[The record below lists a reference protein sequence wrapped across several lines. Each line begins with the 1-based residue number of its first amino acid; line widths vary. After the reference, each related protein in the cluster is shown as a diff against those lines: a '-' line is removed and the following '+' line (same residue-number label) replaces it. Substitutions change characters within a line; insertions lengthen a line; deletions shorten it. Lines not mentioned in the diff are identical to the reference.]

1 MKGQLYNLL
10 AQIYWRSPVPQ
21 SLKEGFIRFVRRIFP
36 RKNSLAGLRPGE
48 RQKVLWQYAR
58 HVLSIPHSSTE
69 YVELAQ
75 DAFERQPD
83 DPLILAYYLP
93 QFHPTPENDKW
104 WGRGVTEWHNVS
116 RAVPQ
121 FSGHYQ
127 PRLPGELGYYDLRL
141 TENIARQIELA
152 KTHGIY
158 GFAYYYYWFDGRRL
172 LDKPLDALLGN
183 PELDFPFCLC
193 WANESWTRRFDG
205 SSGDVIMYQNES
217 VESYRAFIKSVKPYI
232 EDKRYI
238 RVDGRPVIIIYRP
251 SFVPDCP
258 ETLSY
263 WRAYCREAGLG
274 NPYLI
279 GVKENTFDGDL
290 LALGFDAQ
298 SEFHPGTVFRYCKDI
313 TDEITFL
320 QDFSGIVL
328 DYVDMVRNKKYL
340 NFRASKLHRAIMP
353 MWDNTPRRNNT
364 AMIYQGASPSLYKEW
379 LKDILRETRNNQELD
394 APFLFVNAWNE
405 WGESAYLE
413 PDRKYGYAFL
423 RATREAL
430 EETREAYSSTAE

>member
-10 AQIYWRSPVPQ
+10 AQIYWRLPVPQ
-21 SLKEGFIRFVRRIFP
+21 TLKEGFIRLVRRIFP
-36 RKNSLAGLRPGE
+36 RKNDMAEIRSGE
-48 RQKVLWQYAR
+48 KEKFLWQYAQ
-58 HVLSIPHSSTE
+58 HVLSIPRDSEE

-93 QFHPTPENDKW
+93 QFHPTPENDQW
-104 WGRGVTEWHNVS
+104 WGRGITEWHNVS

-121 FSGHYQ
+121 YPGHYQ

-141 TENIARQIELA
+141 KENIARQIELA
-152 KTHGIY
+152 KTHGIF
-158 GFAYYYYWFDGRRL
+158 GFAYYFYWFDGQRL
-172 LDKPLDALLGN
+172 LDKPLDAFLSD
-183 PELDFPFCLC
+183 PALDFPFCLC

-205 SSGDVIMYQNES
+205 SSGQVIMYQNES
-217 VESYRAFIKSVKPYI
+217 VESYRAFIESVNPYMQ
-232 EDKRYI
+232 DNRYI

-251 SFVPDCP
+251 SFVPECP

-263 WRAYCREAGLG
+263 WRAYCQESGLG

-298 SEFHPGTVFRYCKDI
+298 SEFHPGTVFRYCRDM
-313 TDEITFL
+313 TGEI
-320 QDFSGIVL
+320 DFVQNFGGIVL
-328 DYVDMVRNKKYL
+328 DYVDLVKNRRYMNFQSRKL
-340 NFRASKLHRAIMP
+340 FRAVMP

-364 AMIYQGASPSLYKEW
+364 A
-379 LKDILRETRNNQELD
+379 
-394 APFLFVNAWNE
+394 
-405 WGESAYLE
+405 
-413 PDRKYGYAFL
+413 
-423 RATREAL
+423 
-430 EETREAYSSTAE
+430 